1 MAYGSGSLFQRG
13 KRGIWYYQAW
23 QDGRQ
28 LGPFSSHS
36 TDRKQAQRELDKL
49 LGKRARGEIGFS
61 PDRLT
66 VGAILES
73 YLAHARVNLAL
84 GTVDEYRSHIEHQLS
99 PSFGNLRPDRLTH
112 AHLEAYR
119 VRRLSDFALKYSVTG
134 PIVLA
139 HRVSQTTINRELA
152 VLRAALKR
160 ALDTDRKLSFTLP
173 KFPMVRED
181 NVRRGFITEAEF
193 ERLYRV
199 LPYAGLQALAACCLH
214 TLCST

>member
-61 PDRLT
+61 PNRLT
-66 VGAILES
+66 IGAILQN
-73 YLAHARVNLAL
+73 YLLHAGENLAL
-84 GTVDEYRSHIEHQLS
+84 GTVNEYRSHIENQLI
-99 PSFGNLRPDRLTH
+99 PSFGVLRPEVLTH
-112 AHLEAYR
+112 AHLQNYR
-119 VRRLSDFALKYSVTG
+119 VRRLSDFALKYCATG

-139 HRVSQTTINRELA
+139 HHVSQTTINRELA

-160 ALDTDRKLSFTLP
+160 ALDTDRRLSFTLP
-173 KFPMVRED
+173 K
-181 NVRRGFITEAEF
+181 
-193 ERLYRV
+193 
-199 LPYAGLQALAACCLH
+199 
-214 TLCST
+214 